1 MKKIL
6 EEWEEIKTETVADL
20 TTRLKPN
27 ISELCPPVIRAL
39 DTLRIPQAGIAAVL
53 KTKQPRISLFRQ
65 GKRHMSITEQ
75 ERLCDLVDA
84 MIEKNERDFSVATKA
99 IAELVASGESRDEWQ
114 KCVRV
119 QIDYARVMNTIQR
132 AIIKKGK
139 GENYDEHEKG

>member
-6 EEWEEIKTETVADL
+6 EEWEEIKAETVADL

-27 ISELCPPVIRAL
+27 ISELCPPVILAL
-39 DTLRIPQAGIAAVL
+39 DTLRLPQAGIAAVL

-65 GKRHMSITEQ
+65 GKRQMTITEQ

-84 MIEKNERDFSVATKA
+84 MIEKNELDFSAALKA
-99 IAELVASGESRDEWQ
+99 IVEPVESGEIAGWKE
-114 KCVRV
+114 CVRI

-132 AIIKKGK
+132 AIIKKRK
-139 GENYDEHEKG
+139 G